1 MRPWT
6 PSRRWRG
13 ERGYVTLFILGIAAA
28 AYMAVAGALQTN
40 RFLQESNRRQAGL
53 LQVRAATVAVR
64 P

>member
-6 PSRRWRG
+6 PSQRRRG

-28 AYMAVAGALQTN
+28 VYMAVAGALQAN

-53 LQVRAATVAVR
+53 LQARAATVAVR